1 MMLCLEQKE
10 DITYTNSMEKEKCSV
25 SRVDSTH
32 LFTET
37 SLNVSHCA
45 GSGYKCRD
53 KWYIGC

>member
-10 DITYTNSMEKEKCSV
+10 EITYTKNMEKEKCSV

-37 SLNVSHCA
+37 SLNISHCA
-45 GSGYKCRD
+45 WSG
-53 KWYIGC
+53 